1 MDGRWL
7 LDPIEGEFEGAELG
21 DERLLMRLAMLSSSL
36 GREPGAS
43 IAKVSKSRA
52 AREGAYRFLENS
64 RVTMDALLRPHQE
77 ATADRCRAE
86 RLVYVVSDTTEVVLA
101 GEERGKRLG
110 RIQGRRRGFLAHTAL
125 AVSSSGS
132 RAPLGVLGLQTI
144 VRSEAGKK
152 HRNVRQEER
161 SDDRESA
168 RWAAMVRST
177 EDLLGGT
184 PAIHVMDR
192 EADMFELLSQ
202 LVRDGK
208 RFVIRAA
215 RDRALTDGK
224 LFEAAALA
232 PAVLER
238 EVHLSARQRPKR
250 PTKGRGHPSRH
261 KRVATLGIAAKRVT
275 IRRPKRCGDDFPA
288 SLDLNVVHVFEAA
301 PPDGNAPVQWL
312 LATSELVDTPTQIA
326 AVVDAYRA
334 RWLIEE
340 YFKALKTG
348 CAYESRQ
355 LRSLHTLTNALG
367 LLAPI
372 AWRLLLLRTLEREA
386 PATPAID
393 LLDPLILEALAAKLR
408 EIREPKALP
417 SHPTVANVMQGIA
430 RLGGHHQSNGP
441 PGWQL
446 LWYGFQCLL
455 SYADGF
461 IAARSST

>member
-1 MDGRWL
+1 
-7 LDPIEGEFEGAELG
+7 
-21 DERLLMRLAMLSSSL
+21 
-36 GREPGAS
+36 
-43 IAKVSKSRA
+43 
-52 AREGAYRFLENS
+52 
-64 RVTMDALLRPHQE
+64 MDALLRPHQE
-77 ATADRCRAE
+77 ATAARCRAE
-86 RLVYVVSDTTEVVLA
+86 PLVYVVSDTTEVVLA

-125 AVSSSGS
+125 AVSASGN

-144 VRSEAGKK
+144 VRSEGRKK
-152 HRNVRQEER
+152 HRNVRQKEQ

-168 RWAAMVRST
+168 RWAAMVSST
-177 EDLLGGT
+177 EGLLDGT

-192 EADMFELLSQ
+192 EADMFELFSQ
-202 LVRDGK
+202 LVRDGR

-215 RDRALTDGK
+215 RDRVLTDGK
-224 LFEAAALA
+224 LFDAAAEA
-232 PAVLER
+232 PAALER
-238 EVHLSARQRPKR
+238 EVHLSARQRPRR

-275 IRRPKRCGDDFPA
+275 ICRPKRCGDDFPE
-288 SLDLNVVHVFEAA
+288 SVDLNVVHVFEAT
-301 PPDGNAPVQWL
+301 PPDGNEPVQWL
-312 LATSELVDTPTQIA
+312 LATSEPVDTPQQIA
-326 AVVDAYRA
+326 AVVDAYRS

-348 CAYESRQ
+348 CAYEGRQ

-386 PATPAID
+386 PATPATN
-393 LLDPLILEALAAKLR
+393 LLDPLLLEALAAKLR

-417 SHPTVANVMQGIA
+417 THPTVADVIQGIA

-446 LWYGFQCLL
+446 LWYGFQYLL

-461 IAARSST
+461 IAARSPT

>member
-1 MDGRWL
+1 MREQWL
-7 LDPIEGEFEGAELG
+7 LDPIEGEFEGAEVG
-21 DERLLMRLAMLSSSL
+21 DERLADRLAMLASAL

-77 ATADRCRAE
+77 ATAERCKAE
-86 RLVYVVSDTTEVVLA
+86 PLVYVVSDTTKVVLA

-110 RIQGRRRGFLAHTAL
+110 RIQGRKRGFLAHVAL
-125 AVSSSGS
+125 AVSPSGN
-132 RAPLGVLGLQTI
+132 RTPLGVLGLQTI
-144 VRSEAGKK
+144 VRDDERKR
-152 HRNVRQEER
+152 HRNIRQVEQ
-161 SDDRESA
+161 SSDRESA
-168 RWAAMVRST
+168 RWGAMVTST
-177 EDLLGGT
+177 EALLDGT
-184 PAIHVMDR
+184 AAIHVMDR

-202 LVRDGK
+202 LHAEGR

-215 RDRALTDGK
+215 RDRVISDGK
-224 LFEAAALA
+224 LFESAAQA

-238 EVHLSARQRPKR
+238 EVALSARLRPKGT
-250 PTKGRGHPSRH
+250 TKGRGHPRRH
-261 KRVATLGIAAKRVT
+261 KRTASLSIAAKRVSLC
-275 IRRPKRCGDDFPA
+275 RPKRCGEALPET
-288 SLDLNVVHVFEAA
+288 LDVNVVHVFEPA
-301 PPDGNAPVQWL
+301 PPDGNPPVQWL
-312 LATSELVDTPTQIA
+312 LATSEPVDTPEQVA

-348 CAYESRQ
+348 CAFESRQ
-355 LRSLHTLTNALG
+355 LRSMRTLTNALG

-386 PATPAID
+386 PSTPATD
-393 LLDPLILEALAAKLR
+393 VLDPLILQALAAKLR
-408 EIREPKALP
+408 EIREPNVLP
-417 SHPTVANVMQGIA
+417 AAPSVADVMRGIA
-430 RLGGHHQSNGP
+430 RLGGHHESNGP

-446 LWYGFQCLL
+446 LWYGFQYLL

-461 IAARSST
+461 IAAKTST